1 MGNGQH
7 TPIVNSSLIRGIL
20 FKSETKRCLN
30 DSFNH
35 LLHWICECLLVF
47 GLFSICCT
55 RSPFACVS
63 PRLARGLQGRVP
75 LPHIKSKLFLWT
87 LHMDDLTQELHN
99 GTVRPCIPS
108 ESTPRGSMWHSVSL
122 APKWPSYWR
131 TLSWKTWGV
140 WHRVT
145 NLHQRY
151 CRVAKTREE
160 TYDSYDVLLLFQPS
174 RNIPVLRSDAAQS
187 MTRRPAWLGL
197 SCWAPGVLVHPRRR
211 PLANHPFLS
220 SMASCRGPV
229 GSFDTAILFFDAP
242 VASNS
247 VWTSFVGPQLIE
259 RNLARWD
266 FLKVEQEEVGQS
278 KPFETASLGHSCL
291 VPSHNVLC
299 QITCGLQGQWSS
311 FSRCWGSLVAS
322 CTWCGASL
330 FRGLFGGS
338 FGHLGL
344 VKEVMQHAFEVPV
357 EICFVKQLDFN
368 FNQVL

>member
-1 MGNGQH
+1 MLH
-7 TPIVNSSLIRGIL
+7 T
-20 FKSETKRCLN
+20 
-30 DSFNH
+30 
-35 LLHWICECLLVF
+35 
-47 GLFSICCT
+47 FSICLCFSKACAWSP
-55 RSPFACVS
+55 RQGPFATHYVHRC
-63 PRLARGLQGRVP
+63 RAIAFTAGLFDFCW
-75 LPHIKSKLFLWT
+75 LWTAKSKLFLWT

-160 TYDSYDVLLLFQPS
+160 TYDVLLVFQPS

-242 VASNS
+242 VASNG
-247 VWTSFVGPQLIE
+247 VWTSFVGPQLIK

-338 FGHLGL
+338 FGYLGL

-368 FNQVL
+368 FNFNQVL